1 MDYIDLIGYS
11 ATIMVI
17 VAFMFDGIKL
27 RIINSIGCLLF
38 ITYGLLAS
46 VGVPV
51 LITNLVILLIN
62 LKYILWKKKE
72 N

>member
-1 MDYIDLIGYS
+1 MDYIDLIGYT

-38 ITYGLLAS
+38 ITYGLLGN
-46 VGVPV
+46 VGLPV
-51 LITNLVILLIN
+51 LITNSVILLIN

-72 N
+72 S

>member
-1 MDYIDLIGYS
+1 MDYIDLIGYT
-11 ATIMVI
+11 ATIIVI

-27 RIINSIGCLLF
+27 RVINSIGCLLF
-38 ITYGLLAS
+38 ITYGLLHDI
-46 VGVPV
+46 GIPII
-51 LITNLVILLIN
+51 ITNSVILLIN